1 MAAKRAEPSTYDLPA
16 WWWRELEDQGD
27 FSVLRAFLTDKERE
41 VVVLRHL
48 GYSIRDIARRL
59 ELAPRTVQGRLQS
72 AWTKWVAS
80 AELGNRKG
88 DA

>member
-1 MAAKRAEPSTYDLPA
+1 MAAKRAEPSGYDLPA

-59 ELAPRTVQGRLQS
+59 KLAPGSVQGRLQS
-72 AWTKWVAS
+72 AWTKWVANGES
-80 AELGNRKG
+80 ALRKDG
-88 DA
+88 V